1 MALLE
6 LQGVSRR
13 FGGLQAVADL
23 TLQVPEGELTAL
35 IGPNGAGK
43 TTVFNLITG
52 VYRPTG
58 GRILFD
64 GQDLVGLPP
73 AAIVQ
78 RGIARTFQ
86 SIRLFKG
93 LTALENVR
101 IAHFARV
108 TYGPGAWLSR
118 GRPFREEE
126 EAILAASYQWLE
138 RFGLA
143 RYALEPAGSLPYGD
157 QRRLEIARAMATRP
171 RLLLLDEPAAGM
183 NPAEVEAL
191 MELIRWLQA
200 SFQVTIF
207 LIEHQMR
214 MVMGLC
220 QVVHVLDFGRL
231 IASGTPDEVRRH
243 PRVLEAYLGQGAGG
257 S

>member
-1 MALLE
+1 
-6 LQGVSRR
+6 
-13 FGGLQAVADL
+13 
-23 TLQVPEGELTAL
+23 
-35 IGPNGAGK
+35 
-43 TTVFNLITG
+43 
-52 VYRPTG
+52 
-58 GRILFD
+58 
-64 GQDLVGLPP
+64 
-73 AAIVQ
+73 
-78 RGIARTFQ
+78 
-86 SIRLFKG
+86 
-93 LTALENVR
+93 
-101 IAHFARV
+101 
-108 TYGPGAWLSR
+108 
-118 GRPFREEE
+118 
-126 EAILAASYQWLE
+126 
-138 RFGLA
+138 
-143 RYALEPAGSLPYGD
+143 